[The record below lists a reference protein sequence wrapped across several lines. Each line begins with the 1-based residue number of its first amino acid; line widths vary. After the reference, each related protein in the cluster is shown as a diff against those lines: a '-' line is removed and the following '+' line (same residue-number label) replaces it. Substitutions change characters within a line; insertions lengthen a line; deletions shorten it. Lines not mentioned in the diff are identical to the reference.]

1 MKVHELTKTERDP
14 WTSYQRM
21 RVQLAGVIS
30 RELTRETGLSEA
42 DYEILTALLEN
53 SDKSV
58 RAMALRCGLSWEKSR
73 LSHQLK
79 RMEQR
84 GLVAREECVE
94 DNRGTLIRVTDLGRE
109 RAEAARRIH
118 DGLVQRYIGDVLT
131 AEQMDE
137 LGAIAEAVLA
147 RLPVPQHS

>member
-1 MKVHELTKTERDP
+1 
-14 WTSYQRM
+14 M

-42 DYEILTALLEN
+42 DYEILTALMEN

-58 RAMALRCGLSWEKSR
+58 RAMALRCGLAWEKSR

-94 DNRGTLIRVTDLGRE
+94 DNRGTLIRVTNLGRE
-109 RAEAARRIH
+109 RAEAARRVYEE
-118 DGLVQRYIGDVLT
+118 LVQRYIGDVLT
-131 AEQMDE
+131 VEQMDE
-137 LGAIAEAVLA
+137 LGAISETVLA
-147 RLPVPQHS
+147 HLEEPHRP